1 MINVKYKNIEL
12 ESLFTRGNCANFKA
26 VLSRK
31 LFIQALCSFK
41 NLLYIINNVVEL
53 EYYRYLNYK
62 RNSTFSTVTVEG
74 ANLIGNI
81 VFMEEDQGKS
91 ITIYDLLIK

>member
-1 MINVKYKNIEL
+1 MVKVEFQNIEL
-12 ESLFTRGNCANFKA
+12 ESLFTRGSGTAFKA
-26 VLSRK
+26 IMSKK
-31 LFIQALCSFK
+31 LFMQALCSFR
-41 NLLYIINNVVEL
+41 NILYIINNVVEL

-74 ANLIGNI
+74 ANIIGNV
-81 VFMEEDQGKS
+81 VFLEEEQGKR